1 MDVFFRKTWEEK
13 RVKVMKKE
21 NSQTDI
27 TGREINGFIV
37 IRLKS
42 SGLSKWWL
50 CRHTC
55 GQEVTLRR
63 AHLDRGSSKLCP
75 KCSGRLGPVDKPV
88 VEQEPV
94 KQRKK
99 KEGGTST
106 EQLQLLREKNNAE
119 VEPKESP
126 TIRKTVK
133 LEAWELGKLQAY
145 AYVGIPYRRVY
156 DTGIL
161 SGME

>member
-75 KCSGRLGPVDKPV
+75 RCSGRLGSVDKPA
-88 VEQEPV
+88 VE
-94 KQRKK
+94 QRKK

-106 EQLQLLREKNNAE
+106 EWLQQLREKNNAE
-119 VEPKESP
+119 VEPKEPP
-126 TIRKTVK
+126 TIRKMIK
-133 LEAWELGKLQAY
+133 LEAWELGRAHAFAY
-145 AYVGIPYRRVY
+145 AGIPYRRPSNSE
-156 DTGIL
+156 L
-161 SGME
+161 SSF